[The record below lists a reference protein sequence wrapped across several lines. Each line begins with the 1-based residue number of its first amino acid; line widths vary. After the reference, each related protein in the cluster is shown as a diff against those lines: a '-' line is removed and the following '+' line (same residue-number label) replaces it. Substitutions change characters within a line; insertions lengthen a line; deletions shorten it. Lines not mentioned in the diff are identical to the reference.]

1 MPGYSRRIG
10 VGDAVFTV
18 FEAGKLTMKVSEIVR
33 EGTELPPGVDWDSQ
47 ADLPVYSAHISLG
60 GASVVLDPC
69 DYEALCPP
77 GQPWRPRGG
86 YVPPPPLLSQL
97 SEAGVRA
104 EEVTHV
110 IITHSHLDHCI
121 GSTARGEGGSYA
133 PAFPRARYYLGAGD
147 WNSDETRSDLQ
158 GVPDVMNSLG
168 VLGAAGVLTLI
179 DRQTEVTPGVTIVP
193 APGES
198 PGHQVVRVSPGGAG
212 PSLYCIGDLFHE
224 PMDVADPRIMAAW
237 NDPETNLRSRA
248 RFLAEASTEDALVF
262 AGHMSLGRIRRTPG
276 GYAWEEA

>member
-1 MPGYSRRIG
+1 VPGYSRRIG
-10 VGDAVFTV
+10 VGDAVLTV

-33 EGTELPPGVDWDSQ
+33 EGTELPPGVDWGWQ
-47 ADLPVYSAHISLG
+47 ADFPVYSAHISLG

-77 GQPWRPRGG
+77 GQPWRPKGG
-86 YVPPPPLLSQL
+86 YVPPPSLLSQL
-97 SEAGVRA
+97 SEAGVGA

-121 GSTARGEGGSYA
+121 GSTVRGEDGSYV
-133 PAFPRARYYLGAGD
+133 PAFPKARYYLGAGD
-147 WNSDETRSDLQ
+147 WNSAETRSDLQ
-158 GVPDVMNSLG
+158 SVPDVMNSLG

-179 DRQTEVTPGVTIVP
+179 DRETEVSPGITIVP

-198 PGHQVVRVSPGGAG
+198 PGHQIVRVASEGART
-212 PSLYCIGDLFHE
+212 LYCIGDLFHE

-248 RFLAEASTEDALVF
+248 WFLAEASLEDAPVF
-262 AGHMSLGRIRRTPG
+262 AGHMSLGRIRRVPK